1 MIHKTIAIALI
12 GLTSLTIGQATA
24 KENTS
29 WQINS
34 AEDWNKNSR
43 EHNGLE
49 GLAVENDTI
58 APAGKEG
65 TYHSKLQRF
74 DSKRTAQAITLTA
87 STKWDNWEPTKK
99 KVCPP
104 TLGDAPIFL
113 AKGPNDYWI
122 LGRNKAPN
130 RAQPQTS
137 KPAKTKKTEKSDSK
151 PANKKQRN
159 KFTPEPAKLD
169 GFDIELQ
176 TTKYPNLFNAPG
188 GLKKSAGGYHAWQ
201 SRDMV
206 NWVHHG
212 CVTAQH
218 AKWSTT
224 AEFVDG
230 KAYIYYDFPND
241 QDPHLYIDDDLT
253 DGKPGKDV
261 GLAFKDPSDG
271 SDCVIIRDLDG
282 KFHLIYEDWSPI
294 NAGKHSWDSPLAG
307 HAVSD
312 DGISGFK
319 ILAPAV
325 DERTKPTGKFIE
337 YPHPHWH
344 LEDPENFPARVT
356 AKGKAKDDAKTEI
369 KAGNKRAFAKYEVH
383 EPEQHAYG
391 DWAAI
396 AIGGQ
401 YYLTADYHPIHD
413 KIRIGLF
420 TSPSLEEKFEFIGE
434 LGSGHP
440 DPDIGFAEGQFY
452 LINQTKHDYVS
463 PGPWVEKV
471 EARVGVDT
479 TNDGKADTWGDWAEL
494 KESYDHIEGFSK
506 QIQRIPASMDL
517 SKLPAGYGFCFEL
530 KLQDT
535 TENASKPILE
545 SVEISFK

>member
-1 MIHKTIAIALI
+1 MIHKAIAIALI
-12 GLTSLTIGQATA
+12 GATSLANEQAAA
-24 KENTS
+24 KEHNS
-29 WQINS
+29 WRIDS
-34 AEDWNKNSR
+34 GEEWNGASR
-43 EHNGLE
+43 ELNGLN
-49 GLAVENDTI
+49 GLAIENNTLS
-58 APAGKEG
+58 PTGKEG

-74 DSKRTAQAITLTA
+74 KKKRTAQAITLTA
-87 STKWDNWEPTKK
+87 STRWDNWQPTKK

-104 TLGDAPIFL
+104 TMGDAPIFL

-122 LGRNKAPN
+122 LGRNKAP
-130 RAQPQTS
+130 RKAGFQS
-137 KPAKTKKTEKSDSK
+137 KPATLE
-151 PANKKQRN
+151 
-159 KFTPEPAKLD
+159 

-176 TTKYPNLFNAPG
+176 TTPYPNLFNAPG
-188 GLKKSAGGYHAWQ
+188 GLKKSGGGYHAWQ

-212 CVTAQH
+212 CVTSKH

-230 KAYIYYDFPND
+230 KTYIYYDFPND

-294 NAGKHSWDSPLAG
+294 DASKHSWDSPLAG

-312 DGISGFK
+312 DGISDFK

-344 LEDPENFPARVT
+344 QEDPENFPARVA
-356 AKGKAKDDAKTEI
+356 AKQDPKHGI
-369 KAGNKRAFAKYEVH
+369 QAGSQRAFAKYEVH

-420 TSPSLEEKFEFIGE
+420 TSPSLDQKFEFIGE

-440 DPDIGFAEGQFY
+440 DPDIGFAAGQFY
-452 LINQTKHDYVS
+452 LLNQTKHDYVS

-479 TNDGKADTWGDWAEL
+479 TNDGKADTWSDWSEL

-506 QIQRIPASMDL
+506 QIKRIPASLDL
-517 SKLPAGYGFCFEL
+517 SELPAAYGFCFEL

-535 TENASKPILE
+535 TANASKPILE

>member
-1 MIHKTIAIALI
+1 MGVALI
-12 GLTSLTIGQATA
+12 GVTTLTNAQAA
-24 KENTS
+24 PKEDKS
-29 WQINS
+29 WRIDS
-34 AEDWNKNSR
+34 AEAWNGASSKIK
-43 EHNGLE
+43 
-49 GLAVENDTI
+49 GLAVENDLLSPT
-58 APAGKEG
+58 GKEG

-74 DSKRTAQAITLTA
+74 EKKRSAQAMTLTA
-87 STKWDNWEPTKK
+87 STQWDNWEPTKK

-122 LGRNKAPN
+122 LGRNKGP
-130 RAQPQTS
+130 RKAQS
-137 KPAKTKKTEKSDSK
+137 K
-151 PANKKQRN
+151 
-159 KFTPEPAKLD
+159 KFKPEPATLD
-169 GFDIELQ
+169 GFDVSLQ
-176 TTKYPNLFNAPG
+176 TTPYPHLFNAPG
-188 GLKKSAGGYHAWQ
+188 GLKKSLGGYHAWQ

-212 CVTAQH
+212 CVTAKH
-218 AKWSTT
+218 AQWSTT

-253 DGKPGKDV
+253 DGKPGQDI

-271 SDCVIIRDLDG
+271 SDCAIIRDLDG

-307 HAVSD
+307 HAVSE
-312 DGISGFK
+312 DGISDFK

-344 LEDPENFPARVT
+344 KEDPENFPARVA
-356 AKGKAKDDAKTEI
+356 AKANPKHGI
-369 KAGNKRAFAKYEVH
+369 KAGSKRAFAKYEVH

-401 YYLTADYHPIHD
+401 YYLVADYHPAHE

-420 TSPSLEEKFEFIGE
+420 TSPGLDERFEFIGE

-471 EARVGVDT
+471 TARVGVDT
-479 TNDGKADTWGDWAEL
+479 TNDGAADTWSDWAEL
-494 KESYDHIEGFSK
+494 KESYDHIKGFSK
-506 QIQRIPASMDL
+506 QIKRIPASMDL
-517 SKLPAGYGFCFEL
+517 SMLPAGYGFCFEL

-535 TENASKPILE
+535 TDNPSKPMLDSI
-545 SVEISFK
+545 EISFSVSSDD

>member
-1 MIHKTIAIALI
+1 MKPSISTLTTLTPRPLLSGLLSFSMCVALI
-12 GLTSLTIGQATA
+12 GVTTLTNTQAAAKEDKSWRIDSAEAWNGASLELKGLTI
-24 KENTS
+24 
-29 WQINS
+29 
-34 AEDWNKNSR
+34 
-43 EHNGLE
+43 
-49 GLAVENDTI
+49 ENDLLSPT
-58 APAGKEG
+58 GKEG

-74 DSKRTAQAITLTA
+74 KEKRSAQAITLTA
-87 STKWDNWEPTKK
+87 STRWDNWEPTKK

-122 LGRNKAPN
+122 LGRNKAP
-130 RAQPQTS
+130 RKAGFKS
-137 KPAKTKKTEKSDSK
+137 KSATLE
-151 PANKKQRN
+151 
-159 KFTPEPAKLD
+159 

-176 TTKYPNLFNAPG
+176 TTPFPHLFNAPG
-188 GLKKSAGGYHAWQ
+188 GLKKSLGGYHAWQ

-212 CVTAQH
+212 CVTAKH

-253 DGKPGKDV
+253 DGKPGQDI

-271 SDCVIIRDLDG
+271 SDCAIIRDLDG
-282 KFHLIYEDWSPI
+282 KFHLIYENWSPI
-294 NAGKHSWDSPLAG
+294 DASKHSWDSPLAG

-312 DGISGFK
+312 DGKGEFK

-325 DERTKPTGKFIE
+325 DERTKPTGKFAE

-344 LEDPENFPARVT
+344 KEDPKNFP
-356 AKGKAKDDAKTEI
+356 GKVATKNNPKHRI
-369 KAGNKRAFAKYEVH
+369 KAGETKAYAKYEIH

-391 DWAAI
+391 DWASI

-401 YYLTADYHPIHD
+401 YYLVADYHPAHE

-420 TSPSLEEKFEFIGE
+420 TSPSLDQKFEFIGE
-434 LGSGHP
+434 LGNGHP

-471 EARVGVDT
+471 TARVGVDT
-479 TNDGKADTWGDWAEL
+479 SNDGKADTWSDWQEI
-494 KESYDHIEGFSK
+494 KEQYDHIKGFSK
-506 QIQRIPASMDL
+506 QIKRIPASIDL
-517 SKLPAGYGFCFEL
+517 SKLPEGYGFCFEL

-535 TENASKPILE
+535 TENQSKPMLD